1 MNNIDMLELL
11 STLQD
16 NLLMIKI
23 DYRVKINK
31 KN

>member
-1 MNNIDMLELL
+1 MNNIDMMELL
-11 STLQD
+11 NTLQD